1 MHKLK
6 KIAVM
11 ASMMSVL
18 AAGGGIAGKDM
29 DKRSVLFGRAYGEL
43 DHVIWDC
50 NSRKYK

>member
-18 AAGGGIAGKDM
+18 AAGGIAGKDM
-29 DKRSVLFGRAYGEL
+29 DKRGVLYGRAYGEL

>member
-18 AAGGGIAGKDM
+18 AAFAELAGKDM
-29 DKRSVLFGRAYGEL
+29 DKRSVQSAGSGA
-43 DHVIWDC
+43 
-50 NSRKYK
+50 